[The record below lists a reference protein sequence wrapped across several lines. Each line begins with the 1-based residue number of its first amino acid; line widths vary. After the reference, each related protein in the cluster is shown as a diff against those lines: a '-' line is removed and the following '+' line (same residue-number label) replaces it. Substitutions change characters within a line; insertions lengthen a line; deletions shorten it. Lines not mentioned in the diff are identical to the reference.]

1 VGIGTASPVDRL
13 HVSGGRVEFTNT
25 NDATGIPG
33 SGVLEIGNALR
44 IDQNEVI
51 TNTNTPLYLQNDN
64 NGDLRVDGTSFVV
77 DASTNR
83 VGIGTTL
90 PSTSLDVNGTVRIR
104 GGGPVEGA
112 LLLSTGPN
120 GTATWSNAGYGMV
133 PIGSI
138 VAWHKNA
145 TGVPGLP
152 AGWVECSGGTSNGIT
167 VPNLNGATTSKS
179 GDASIGRFLRGNT
192 TSGNYQTDQSN
203 NLRWINHDDS
213 GNGDTNDF
221 IDDDGSTVTIRNYS
235 TSGDRFQT
243 YVEGVETRVT
253 NMSVVWIMRTK

>member
-25 NDATGIPG
+25 NDATGIAG
-33 SGVLEIGNALR
+33 SGVLEIGNSLR

-51 TNTNTPLYLQNDN
+51 TNAGSVLYLQNDN
-64 NGDLRVDGTSFVV
+64 GGDLQVDGSTFAV

-83 VGIGTTL
+83 VGIGTTA

-104 GGGPVEGA
+104 GGAPVQGA
-112 LLLSTGPN
+112 LLLATGTN

-152 AGWVECSGGTSNGIT
+152 AGWVECNGGTSNGIT

-192 TSGNYQTDQSN
+192 TSGTLQTDQSN
-203 NLRWINHDDS
+203 NLRWVNHDDS
-213 GNGDTNDF
+213 GNGDTDDF
-221 IDDDGSTVTIRNYS
+221 IDDDGTTVTIRNYS

-243 YVEGVETRVT
+243 YLEGVETRVT
-253 NMSVVWIMRTK
+253 NMSVVWIMRTQ